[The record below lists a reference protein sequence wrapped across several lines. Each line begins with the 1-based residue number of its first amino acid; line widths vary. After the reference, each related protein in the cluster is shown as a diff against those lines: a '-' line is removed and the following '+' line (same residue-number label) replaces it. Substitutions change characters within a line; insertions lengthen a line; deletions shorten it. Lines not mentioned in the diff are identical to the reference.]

1 MKKILCL
8 LSIIVTVFVAQ
19 AQERPMNGQS
29 RPAMR
34 NRQGIELNQHVDS
47 ALLRKG
53 MERQLPQRQMTKEQ
67 RERLELFSIQFIT
80 KKLDLTPTEAEKFW
94 PLYNEQK
101 EASRNLMQTAKQ
113 DEIAFQEAM
122 LVIRK
127 KFKKDLMPVL
137 KTEKRVNLAL
147 KVDRDLLNKMRNEI
161 MRRKRPM

>member
-8 LSIIVTVFVAQ
+8 FSFIVTVFVAQ
-19 AQERPMNGQS
+19 AQEQPMNGQN

-34 NRQGIELNQHVDS
+34 NRQG
-47 ALLRKG
+47 
-53 MERQLPQRQMTKEQ
+53 MEMPPRPMTKEQ

-80 KKLDLTPTEAEKFW
+80 KKLDLTPAEAEKFW

-101 EASRNLMQTAKQ
+101 AASRNLMQTAKE

-127 KFKKDLMPVL
+127 KFKKDLMPIL
-137 KTEKRVNLAL
+137 KTEERVNLAL
-147 KVDRDLLNKMRNEI
+147 KVDRDLLNRMRNEM

>member
-8 LSIIVTVFVAQ
+8 FSFIVTVFVAQ
-19 AQERPMNGQS
+19 AQEQPMNGQN

-34 NRQGIELNQHVDS
+34 NRQG
-47 ALLRKG
+47 
-53 MERQLPQRQMTKEQ
+53 MEMPPRPMTKEQ

-80 KKLDLTPTEAEKFW
+80 KKLDLTPAEAEKFW

-101 EASRNLMQTAKQ
+101 TASRNLMQTAKE

-127 KFKKDLMPVL
+127 KFKKDLMPIL
-137 KTEKRVNLAL
+137 KTEERVNLAL
-147 KVDRDLLNKMRNEI
+147 KVDRDLLNRMRNEM

>member
-1 MKKILCL
+1 
-8 LSIIVTVFVAQ
+8 
-19 AQERPMNGQS
+19 
-29 RPAMR
+29 
-34 NRQGIELNQHVDS
+34 
-47 ALLRKG
+47 
-53 MERQLPQRQMTKEQ
+53 
-67 RERLELFSIQFIT
+67 
-80 KKLDLTPTEAEKFW
+80 
-94 PLYNEQK
+94 
-101 EASRNLMQTAKQ
+101 MQTAKQ

>member
-8 LSIIVTVFVAQ
+8 FSFIVTVFVAQ
-19 AQERPMNGQS
+19 AQGQTMYGQNRP
-29 RPAMR
+29 PMR
-34 NRQGIELNQHVDS
+34 DRQG
-47 ALLRKG
+47 
-53 MERQLPQRQMTKEQ
+53 MEMTPPPPPRTMTKEQ

-80 KKLDLTPTEAEKFW
+80 KKLNLTPAEAEKFW

-101 EASRNLMQTAKQ
+101 DASRNLMQTAKG

-137 KTEKRVNLAL
+137 KTEERVNLAL
-147 KVDRDLLNKMRNEI
+147 KVDRELLNRMRNEM

>member
-8 LSIIVTVFVAQ
+8 FSFIVTVFVTQ
-19 AQERPMNGQS
+19 AQEQPMNGQN

-34 NRQGIELNQHVDS
+34 NRQG
-47 ALLRKG
+47 
-53 MERQLPQRQMTKEQ
+53 MEMPPRPMTKEQ

-80 KKLDLTPTEAEKFW
+80 KKLDLTPAEAEKFW

-101 EASRNLMQTAKQ
+101 TASRNLMQTAKQ

-127 KFKKDLMPVL
+127 KFKKDLMPIL
-137 KTEKRVNLAL
+137 KTEERVNLAL
-147 KVDRDLLNKMRNEI
+147 KVDRDLLNRMRNEM

>member
-34 NRQGIELNQHVDS
+34 NRQ
-47 ALLRKG
+47 G

-127 KFKKDLMPVL
+127 KFKKDLMPIL
-137 KTEKRVNLAL
+137 KSEERVNLAL
-147 KVDRDLLNKMRNEI
+147 KVDRDLLNRMRNEM
-161 MRRKRPM
+161 MRRRRPM

>member
-1 MKKILCL
+1 MKKTLCL
-8 LSIIVTVFVAQ
+8 FALIVTVFVAQ
-19 AQERPMNGQS
+19 AQEQPINSQN

-34 NRQGIELNQHVDS
+34 YIQGM
-47 ALLRKG
+47 G
-53 MERQLPQRQMTKEQ
+53 MPQNPPAPRQMTKQ
-67 RERLELFSIQFIT
+67 QKERLELFSIQFIT
-80 KKLDLTPTEAEKFW
+80 KKLNLTPAEAEKFW

-127 KFKKDLMPVL
+127 KFKKDLMPIL
-137 KTEKRVNLAL
+137 KSEDRVNTAL
-147 KVDRDLLNKMRNEI
+147 KVDRELLNKLRNEM

>member
-8 LSIIVTVFVAQ
+8 FSFIVTVFVAQ

-29 RPAMR
+29 RPAIR
-34 NRQGIELNQHVDS
+34 NRQGMD
-47 ALLRKG
+47 
-53 MERQLPQRQMTKEQ
+53 RQLPQRQMTKEQ

-101 EASRNLMQTAKQ
+101 EASRNLMQTAKE

-127 KFKKDLMPVL
+127 KFKKDLMPIL
-137 KTEKRVNLAL
+137 KTEERVNLAL
-147 KVDRDLLNKMRNEI
+147 KVDRDLLNRMRNEM

>member
-1 MKKILCL
+1 MKKILFL
-8 LSIIVTVFVAQ
+8 FSFIVTVFVAQ
-19 AQERPMNGQS
+19 AQEQPMNGQS

-34 NRQGIELNQHVDS
+34 NRQG
-47 ALLRKG
+47 
-53 MERQLPQRQMTKEQ
+53 MEMHPPQRQMTKEQ

-80 KKLDLTPTEAEKFW
+80 KKLDLTPAEAEKFW

-101 EASRNLMQTAKQ
+101 AASRNLMQTAKE

-127 KFKKDLMPVL
+127 KFKKDLMPIL
-137 KTEKRVNLAL
+137 KTEERVNLAL
-147 KVDRDLLNKMRNEI
+147 KVDRDLLNRMRNEM